1 MKSNM
6 TIEELRILI
15 TGETSQLRRD
25 LANVR
30 KQLGNT
36 EREVNRST
44 GAIKSA
50 FKSLAATLALLKLG
64 QVFTSA
70 TKDAMRFEAAVGQV
84 NRMMGQSVGVFREWV
99 MSQAAAFGMGISEA
113 TQYGATY
120 ANLISG
126 FSQDQAQTTQR
137 TIDLLKASAI
147 VASATGRSIQDVMER
162 IRSGM
167 LGETDAIEDLGI
179 NVNVAMLEST
189 EAFRQ
194 FAGDSSWQKLSFQTQ
209 QTILY
214 FAILEQAAR
223 KYGNSLQA
231 NTMTRQAMFLAQL
244 KNARL
249 YLGQAFLPIYNTV
262 LPALIA
268 MAKALAM
275 AMKWLA
281 AFTTALFG
289 GSSGVGQQVQA
300 AQDQASA
307 IGDLGG
313 AYQTAGDQASGA
325 GNAIKDAGKKAK
337 KAAKEAKAAVA
348 GFDKLNLIG
357 DKGAGSDS
365 GDDKDKGAG
374 LGDIPGIGGGGG
386 LGGFSATDFSGVTG
400 GMDALTEKARAFAD
414 TVRKALEPLSKISLE
429 PLKKSLAGLWSALKP
444 FAKNIGQG
452 LVWLYKEALVPLAT
466 WTVEK
471 ALPAFIDVLAGA
483 IRVLN
488 SVVNAFKP
496 VAVWLWEN
504 FLKPLAQWTGG
515 IIVSAL
521 QQLAGALNNLSG
533 WIDGH
538 QETFL
543 KGAAVVAGFFGAFKV
558 AEFLIA
564 IAPMLSTL
572 GELIVSSGLVSTV
585 LEGIATALS
594 VMSSPVTLIS
604 GLIGGLILAFVDLYA
619 ESEEFRKQVKEL
631 GKTWLD
637 ALKPVAEFV
646 KTVLTDAW
654 TKILKPAVA
663 YFVDTLLP
671 NVISI
676 FKQLWQQV
684 LVPLANF
691 IGTILQPVF
700 KVLSELL
707 TMLWKQIVVPL
718 AQAIGTVLAEAW
730 EGLYQILT
738 TTVMPN
744 INKVITVLTQL
755 WKNVIIPL
763 IDVLWKNMKPAFE
776 IVFDGIGTVIEGLK
790 KTLTGLIKF
799 IVGGFTGDWKKA
811 WTGVKDIFGG
821 VFESLYGL
829 VKIPLNLIIDA
840 INKVIDGLNSISVS
854 IPEVEIFGQKVGGGN
869 IGLPKIPKI
878 PRLAKGGLAFGPTM
892 AMVGD
897 NKGASIDPEVVAP
910 LSKLQGILDNSSSAG
925 NSEMVGLLGQILTAL
940 RSSKGDLILQVSG
953 TEIGRVAAKG
963 IRDIQRRTGENMLG
977 I

>member
-1 MKSNM
+1 MAM
-6 TIEELRILI
+6 TVEELRVLI

-30 KQLGNT
+30 KQLSNT
-36 EREVNRST
+36 EREVSRST
-44 GAIKSA
+44 GVIKSA
-50 FKSLAATLALLKLG
+50 FQSLAATLAVLKLG

-137 TIDLLKASAI
+137 TIDLLKTSAI
-147 VASATGRSIQDVMER
+147 IASATGREISDVMER

-194 FAGDSSWQKLSFQTQ
+194 FAGDSSWQQLSFQTQ

-214 FAILEQAAR
+214 YAILEQAAR
-223 KYGNSLQA
+223 KYGNTLQA
-231 NTMTRQAMFLAQL
+231 NTMTRQAMFIAQL

-268 MAKALAM
+268 MAKALAT

-289 GSSGVGQQVQA
+289 GSSGAGQQVQA

-325 GNAIKDAGKKAK
+325 GSAIKDAGKKAK
-337 KAAKEAKAAVA
+337 AAAKEAKAAVA
-348 GFDKLNLIG
+348 GFDKLNLVG
-357 DKGAGSDS
+357 DKGGGAS
-365 GDDKDKGAG
+365 GAEDDGGAG
-374 LGDIPGIGGGGG
+374 AGGGGASIPDIGGGGM
-386 LGGFSATDFSGVTG
+386 GGFTASDFSGVTG
-400 GMDALTEKARAFAD
+400 EMDALTEKARAFAD

-444 FAKNIGQG
+444 FAKNVGQG
-452 LVWLYKEALVPLAT
+452 LVWLYKEALVPLAK

-488 SVVNAFKP
+488 SVVEAFKP
-496 VAVWLWEN
+496 VADWLWTN
-504 FLKPLAQWTGG
+504 FLQPVAAWTGG

-521 QQLAGALNNLSG
+521 QQLAGGLNSLSA
-533 WIDGH
+533 WIDGN

-543 KGAAVVAGFFGAFKV
+543 KGAAVVAGFFAAFKI
-558 AEFLIA
+558 AEFVVA
-564 IAPMLSTL
+564 IAPMLATL
-572 GELIVSSGLVSTV
+572 GEMIASGGLVASV
-585 LEGIATALS
+585 LEGITAALS
-594 VMSSPVTLIS
+594 AVSSPVVLIT
-604 GLIGGLILAFVDLYA
+604 GLIAALIISFVDLYA
-619 ESEEFRKQVKEL
+619 ESEEFRKQVQEL
-631 GKTWLD
+631 GKTWLA

-654 TKILKPAVA
+654 TKILKPAIMF
-663 YFVDTLLP
+663 FVQTVIP

-691 IGTILQPVF
+691 IGTVLQPVF

-707 TMLWKQIVVPL
+707 TMLWQKIIVPL
-718 AQAIGTVLAEAW
+718 AQAIGSVLAEAW
-730 EGLYQILT
+730 KGLYQILT
-738 TTVMPN
+738 VTVMPI
-744 INKVITVLTQL
+744 INKVITILTQL
-755 WKNVIIPL
+755 WKNVINPI
-763 IDVLWKNMKPAFE
+763 IDVLWKNLKPAFST
-776 IVFDGIGTVIEGLK
+776 VFDGIGTVIEGLR

-799 IVGGFTGDWKKA
+799 VTGVFTGDWKKA

-821 VFESLYGL
+821 IFESLYGL
-829 VKIPLNLIIDA
+829 VKAPLNLIIDGV
-840 INKVIDGLNSISVS
+840 NKVIDGLNSISVS
-854 IPEVEIFGQKVGGGN
+854 IPEVEIFGQKVGGGS
-869 IGLPKIPKI
+869 IGLPRIPKI
-878 PRLAKGGLAFGPTM
+878 PRLAKGGLAYGPTL

-897 NKGASIDPEVVAP
+897 NKGAGIDPEVVAP
-910 LSKLQGILDNSSSAG
+910 LSKLQGIINSGNDNSRME
-925 NSEMVGLLGQILTAL
+925 NLLGQILTAL
-940 RSSKGDLILQVSG
+940 RSSKGDLILQVG
-953 TEIGRVAAKG
+953 TTEIGRVAATG
-963 IRDIQRRTGENMLG
+963 INDIQRRTGVNPLR

>member
-1 MKSNM
+1 MKKNM

-313 AYQTAGDQASGA
+313 AYQSAGDQASGA
-325 GNAIKDAGKKAK
+325 GNAIKAAGKKAK
-337 KAAKEAKAAVA
+337 AAAKEAKAAVA

-357 DKGAGSDS
+357 DKGAGSAD
-365 GDDKDKGAG
+365 DTDKDAGAG
-374 LGDIPGIGGGGG
+374 GGSIPGIGSGIM
-386 LGGFSATDFSGVTG
+386 GGFSATDFSGVTG

-429 PLKKSLAGLWSALKP
+429 PLKKSLAGLWNALKP

-452 LVWLYKEALVPLAT
+452 LVWLYKEALVPLAK

-515 IIVSAL
+515 IIISAL

-564 IAPMLSTL
+564 IAPMLATL

-604 GLIGGLILAFVDLYA
+604 GLVGGLILAFVDLYA

-707 TMLWKQIVVPL
+707 LMLWKQVVVPL
-718 AQAIGTVLAEAW
+718 AQAIGSVLAEAW

-763 IDVLWKNMKPAFE
+763 IDVLWQNMKPAFD
-776 IVFDGIGTVIEGLK
+776 IVFDGIGTVIEGLR

-799 IVGGFTGDWKKA
+799 IVGGFTGDWRKA
-811 WTGVKDIFGG
+811 WEGVKDIFGG
-821 VFESLYGL
+821 VFQSLYGL

-925 NSEMVGLLGQILTAL
+925 NSEMVGLLRQILTAL
-940 RSSKGDLILQVSG
+940 RSSKGDLILQVG
-953 TEIGRVAAKG
+953 TTEIGRVAATG
-963 IRDIQRRTGENMLG
+963 INDIQRRTGVNPLRT
-977 I
+977 

>member
-1 MKSNM
+1 
-6 TIEELRILI
+6 
-15 TGETSQLRRD
+15 
-25 LANVR
+25 
-30 KQLGNT
+30 
-36 EREVNRST
+36 
-44 GAIKSA
+44 
-50 FKSLAATLALLKLG
+50 
-64 QVFTSA
+64 
-70 TKDAMRFEAAVGQV
+70 MRFEAAVGQV

-99 MSQAAAFGMGISEA
+99 MSQADAFGMGISEA

-147 VASATGRSIQDVMER
+147 IASSTGRAIQDVMER

-194 FAGDSSWQKLSFQTQ
+194 FAGDSSWRKLSFQTQ

-214 FAILEQAAR
+214 YGILEQAAR
-223 KYGNSLQA
+223 KYGNALQA
-231 NTMTRQAMFLAQL
+231 NTITRQAMFVAQL

-313 AYQTAGDQASGA
+313 AYQSAGDKAAGA
-325 GNAIKDAGKKAK
+325 GDAIKGAGKKAK
-337 KAAKEAKAAVA
+337 AAAKEAKAAVA

-357 DKGAGSDS
+357 DKGAGSA
-365 GDDKDKGAG
+365 DDAADDAGAG
-374 LGDIPGIGGGGG
+374 GGSIPSIGGGGG
-386 LGGFSATDFSGVTG
+386 FGGFSATDFSGVTG
-400 GMDALTEKARAFAD
+400 GMDELTAKARAFAD

-429 PLKKSLAGLWSALKP
+429 PLKKSLAGLRDALKP

-452 LVWLYKEALVPLAT
+452 LVWLYKEALVPLAK

-488 SVVNAFKP
+488 SVINAFKP
-496 VAVWLWEN
+496 LAAWLWTS
-504 FLKPLAQWTGG
+504 FLQPVAAWTGNL
-515 IIVSAL
+515 IVTSL

-533 WIDGH
+533 WIDSN

-543 KGAAVVAGFFGAFKV
+543 KGAAVVAAFFAAFK
-558 AEFLIA
+558 ATEFVIT
-564 IAPMLSTL
+564 IAPMLASL
-572 GELIVSSGLVSTV
+572 GELIASSGLVSSV
-585 LEGIATALS
+585 LSGVSTALS
-594 VMSSPVTLIS
+594 VLSSPVTLIV
-604 GLIGGLILAFVDLYA
+604 GLIAAMIIAFVDLYA

-631 GKTWLD
+631 GKTWLE

-654 TKILKPAVA
+654 TKILKPVLTF
-663 YFVDTLLP
+663 FVQTLIP

-676 FKQLWQQV
+676 FKELWQQV
-684 LVPLANF
+684 LVPLANY
-691 IGTILQPVF
+691 IGTVLQPIF
-700 KVLSELL
+700 KVLSDVL
-707 TMLWKQIVVPL
+707 TMLWQKIIVPL
-718 AQAIGTVLAEAW
+718 AQAIGEVLAEAW
-730 EGLYQILT
+730 KGFYDVLT
-738 TTVMPN
+738 VTVLP
-744 INKVITVLTQL
+744 IIRKVIDYMTEL
-755 WKNVIIPL
+755 WKNVITPL
-763 IDVLWKNMKPAFE
+763 INVLWNNLKPAFE
-776 IVFDGIGTVIEGLK
+776 RTFDSIGTIIEGLK
-790 KTLTGLIKF
+790 KTLTGIIKF
-799 IVGGFTGDWKKA
+799 ITGVFTGDWSKA
-811 WTGVKDIFGG
+811 WNGVKDIFGG
-821 VFESLYGL
+821 VFTSLYGL
-829 VKIPLNLIIDA
+829 VKAPLNMIIDA

-869 IGLPKIPKI
+869 IGLPRIPKI

-897 NKGASIDPEVVAP
+897 NKGANIDPEVVAP

-925 NSEMVGLLGQILTAL
+925 NREMVGLLGQILTAL
-940 RSSKGDLILQVSG
+940 RSSKGDLILQVG
-953 TEIGRVAAKG
+953 TTEIGRVAATG
-963 IRDIQRRTGENMLG
+963 INDIQRRTGVNPLRT
-977 I
+977 

>member
-1 MKSNM
+1 M

-313 AYQTAGDQASGA
+313 AYQSAGDQASGA

-357 DKGAGSDS
+357 DKGAGSAD
-365 GDDKDKGAG
+365 DADKDAGAG
-374 LGDIPGIGGGGG
+374 GGSIPGIGSGIM
-386 LGGFSATDFSGVTG
+386 GGFSATDFSGVTG

-414 TVRKALEPLSKISLE
+414 TIRKALEPLSKISLE

-452 LVWLYKEALVPLAT
+452 LVWLYKEALVPLAK
-466 WTVEK
+466 WTIEK

-564 IAPMLSTL
+564 IAPMLATL

-604 GLIGGLILAFVDLYA
+604 GLIGGLILAFVDLYT

-707 TMLWKQIVVPL
+707 LMLWKQVVVPL
-718 AQAIGTVLAEAW
+718 AQAIGSVLAEAW

-763 IDVLWKNMKPAFE
+763 IDVLWKNMKPAFD
-776 IVFDGIGTVIEGLK
+776 IVFDGIGTVIEGLR

-799 IVGGFTGDWKKA
+799 IVGGFTGDWRKA
-811 WTGVKDIFGG
+811 WEGVKDIFGG
-821 VFESLYGL
+821 VFQSLYGL

-925 NSEMVGLLGQILTAL
+925 NSEMIGLLGQILSAL

-963 IRDIQRRTGENMLG
+963 IRDIQRRTGENVLG

>member
-1 MKSNM
+1 MAI
-6 TIEELRILI
+6 TVEELRVLI

-30 KQLGNT
+30 KQLSNT
-36 EREVNRST
+36 EREVSRST

-50 FKSLAATLALLKLG
+50 FQSLAATLALLKLG

-137 TIDLLKASAI
+137 TIDLLKTSAI

-194 FAGDSSWQKLSFQTQ
+194 FAGDSSWAKLSFQTQ

-214 FAILEQAAR
+214 YGILEQAAR
-223 KYGNSLQA
+223 KYGNTLQA
-231 NTMTRQAMFLAQL
+231 NTMTRQAMFVAQL

-268 MAKALAM
+268 MAKALAL

-313 AYQTAGDQASGA
+313 AYQSAGDQASGA

-337 KAAKEAKAAVA
+337 RQLKEAKAAVA

-365 GDDKDKGAG
+365 SDDKDKGAG

-414 TVRKALEPLSKISLE
+414 TIRKALEPLRKISLD
-429 PLKKSLAGLWSALKP
+429 PLKKSLAGLRDALKP

-452 LVWLYKEALVPLAT
+452 LVWLYKEALVPLAK

-488 SVVNAFKP
+488 SAINAFKP
-496 VAVWLWEN
+496 VGAWLWEN
-504 FLKPLAQWTGG
+504 FLKP
-515 IIVSAL
+515 
-521 QQLAGALNNLSG
+521 
-533 WIDGH
+533 
-538 QETFL
+538 
-543 KGAAVVAGFFGAFKV
+543 VA
-558 AEFLIA
+558 
-564 IAPMLSTL
+564 
-572 GELIVSSGLVSTV
+572 
-585 LEGIATALS
+585 
-594 VMSSPVTLIS
+594 
-604 GLIGGLILAFVDLYA
+604 
-619 ESEEFRKQVKEL
+619 
-631 GKTWLD
+631 
-637 ALKPVAEFV
+637 
-646 KTVLTDAW
+646 
-654 TKILKPAVA
+654 
-663 YFVDTLLP
+663 
-671 NVISI
+671 
-676 FKQLWQQV
+676 
-684 LVPLANF
+684 
-691 IGTILQPVF
+691 
-700 KVLSELL
+700 
-707 TMLWKQIVVPL
+707 
-718 AQAIGTVLAEAW
+718 
-730 EGLYQILT
+730 
-738 TTVMPN
+738 
-744 INKVITVLTQL
+744 
-755 WKNVIIPL
+755 
-763 IDVLWKNMKPAFE
+763 
-776 IVFDGIGTVIEGLK
+776 
-790 KTLTGLIKF
+790 
-799 IVGGFTGDWKKA
+799 A
-811 WTGVKDIFGG
+811 WTG
-821 VFESLYGL
+821 ESLSH
-829 VKIPLNLIIDA
+829 PCS
-840 INKVIDGLNSISVS
+840 NS
-854 IPEVEIFGQKVGGGN
+854 
-869 IGLPKIPKI
+869 
-878 PRLAKGGLAFGPTM
+878 
-892 AMVGD
+892 
-897 NKGASIDPEVVAP
+897 
-910 LSKLQGILDNSSSAG
+910 
-925 NSEMVGLLGQILTAL
+925 
-940 RSSKGDLILQVSG
+940 QV
-953 TEIGRVAAKG
+953 
-963 IRDIQRRTGENMLG
+963 L
-977 I
+977 